1 MASIKKLF
9 WPIMLDTL
17 VISSVAKQKLSYD
30 VKKKKYASLTFS
42 SQGAGAMGFTVGSTA
57 SADFF
62 KNIFFPS
69 ENLMFHKAI

>member
-1 MASIKKLF
+1 
-9 WPIMLDTL
+9 MLDTL
-17 VISSVAKQKLSYD
+17 VISLVARAKIKLWC
-30 VKKKKYASLTFS
+30 KKKYASLTFS

-69 ENLMFHKAI
+69 ENVMFYKAI